1 MLLTGT
7 WINCDSSVW
16 GTWRI
21 PNIYLT
27 QAAHGV
33 TFSRALSVR
42 CCCVKL
48 NSLYY
53 HIGISHKHK
62 KKSSDILQIGL
73 ININDVMMPFMS
85 FMNQYPLLLQTLGLG
100 LPAEFLIMSAVFRR
114 WRWNLKYPHS
124 HASNT
129 FHFQCLPKGST
140 LCKHTFKGQHTH
152 SDGDN
157 VYHWKSGNVWQRRAN
172 VKMTTQRPEL
182 APEGLFGSKWI
193 IPVMQ
198 YYFILNSLNFSR
210 WKSKFEMILLACYSV
225 LCVSLFLR

>member
-1 MLLTGT
+1 
-7 WINCDSSVW
+7 
-16 GTWRI
+16 
-21 PNIYLT
+21 
-27 QAAHGV
+27 
-33 TFSRALSVR
+33 
-42 CCCVKL
+42 
-48 NSLYY
+48 
-53 HIGISHKHK
+53 
-62 KKSSDILQIGL
+62 
-73 ININDVMMPFMS
+73 MPFMS

-198 YYFILNSLNFSR
+198 YYFILNSLISRDENPSSR
-210 WKSKFEMILLACYSV
+210 WFYLHVILFYVFHYFWGKYRGKKWVKECLP
-225 LCVSLFLR
+225 LCWSLK